1 MGVDILFVGEP
12 LPHLLFFGSE
22 QCTVRE
28 EDGKLISETGKF
40 TSVREIQ
47 GEEMIEVSCCNSFE
61 NCSQR
66 RETQY

>member
-1 MGVDILFVGEP
+1 M
-12 LPHLLFFGSE
+12 PHSVFSGFE

-47 GEEMIEVSCCNSFE
+47 GEEMIEVSCCKTALKDKRFNV
-61 NCSQR
+61 
-66 RETQY
+66 REISM

>member
-1 MGVDILFVGEP
+1 M
-12 LPHLLFFGSE
+12 PHSVFSGFE

-61 NCSQR
+61 NCSKRQKIQCER
-66 RETQY
+66 DFYVNKLF